1 MGVRNREMD
10 GPLAS
15 NESRSHRDRID
26 AMISVFQFKFLPPR
40 GTSASHMGSN
50 KRRTAPSTTA
60 ESATEANTSALYKTS
75 YILAI
80 LAALIGFF
88 FSQLQE
94 LYVELKN
101 EDASANGAAANTKNN
116 RLLSPL
122 DEPTGRGAAVIS
134 VDWKAERRL
143 QKRIQEQEQQVLH
156 GDAQQQSKQEQ
167 ARDETVDA
175 IASMVKKYVDR
186 NEPFVCRHCMMPE
199 SLGGWWNVDANLLEA
214 IGADTL
220 MPIRVAKSKGKE
232 DPTQFQRSAQ
242 SDATTQTTD
251 KSAYQEKNMTA
262 SDFFEKYKDHSGRG
276 LGGSSDEHW
285 YAAQT
290 DVVTVLPGLLK
301 YVASSAPPKHQLVEA
316 VGPAPPSSHHPVTLY
331 FGAGER
337 TTQLHYDS
345 LENVVCLASGG
356 TKTFALY
363 DPVSSSKYLYID
375 RSVHGN
381 FSPANP
387 EDPGSNHPLAK
398 FALPSTVTL
407 STGDCLYLPVYWY
420 HTGTSSDERTISIN
434 WWRSPNTQKMFMLES
449 IFCGR
454 KDFGAAAN
462 C

>member
-1 MGVRNREMD
+1 
-10 GPLAS
+10 
-15 NESRSHRDRID
+15 
-26 AMISVFQFKFLPPR
+26 
-40 GTSASHMGSN
+40 MGSN

-60 ESATEANTSALYKTS
+60 ESAAEDTTALGKTS

-88 FSQLQE
+88 FAQLRE
-94 LYVELKN
+94 LYIELKN
-101 EDASANGAAANTKNN
+101 EDATANTESNT
-116 RLLSPL
+116 LSSPFE
-122 DEPTGRGAAVIS
+122 EPNGRGVAVIS
-134 VDWKAERRL
+134 VDWEAERRL
-143 QKRIQEQEQQVLH
+143 QKRIQERQEQH
-156 GDAQQQSKQEQ
+156 GDSQQQSKQEQ
-167 ARDETVDA
+167 TRDETVDA
-175 IASMVKKYVDR
+175 IASLVKNYVDR

-199 SLGGWWNVDANLLEA
+199 SLGGWWDVDANLLEA
-214 IGADTL
+214 IGVDTL
-220 MPIRVAKSKGKE
+220 MPIRVAKSKGNE
-232 DPTQFQRSAQ
+232 DPTQFQRSAK

-262 SDFFEKYKDHSGRG
+262 SDFFEKYKDHSGHSP
-276 LGGSSDEHW
+276 GGSSDEHW

-290 DVVTVLPGLLK
+290 DVIQVLPGLLK
-301 YVASSAPPKHQLVEA
+301 YVASSAPPKHQLMEA
-316 VGPAPPSSHHPVTLY
+316 VGPTPPSSHHPVTLY

-356 TKTFALY
+356 KKTFALY
-363 DPVSSSKYLYID
+363 DPVSSSKYLYIN

-387 EDPGSNHPLAK
+387 QDPDPHYPMAK

-407 STGDCLYLPVYWY
+407 SAGDCLYLPVYWY
-420 HTGTSSDERTISIN
+420 HTVTSSEERTISIN
-434 WWRSPNTQKMFMLES
+434 WWRSPNTQKMSMMES

-454 KDFGAAAN
+454 KDFGAAAK